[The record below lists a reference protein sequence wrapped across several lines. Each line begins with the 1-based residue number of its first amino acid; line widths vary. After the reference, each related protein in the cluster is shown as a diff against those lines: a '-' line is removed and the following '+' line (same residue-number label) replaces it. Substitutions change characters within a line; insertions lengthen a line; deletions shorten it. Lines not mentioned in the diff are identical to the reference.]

1 MNAIHNTSIN
11 VANTIPTKMTKS
23 VSISVTSAVSINSGD
38 RKTRYKVDC
47 YILHTFLLVI
57 TLLLTIAIIY
67 YH

>member
-38 RKTRYKVDC
+38 RKKD
-47 YILHTFLLVI
+47 IKWIVI
-57 TLLLTIAIIY
+57 FCIRFC
-67 YH
+67 